1 MKSNLKAG
9 DKVRVKFPGHWA
21 HNRIVEV
28 AEPACEWGLPIHYTG
43 PGQPSV
49 CVIGL
54 DRVVVACLLDVVEKS
69 QGGA

>member
-9 DKVRVKFPGHWA
+9 DKVRVKFPGYWA

-28 AEPACEWGLPIHYTG
+28 AEPVCEWGLPIRYTG
-43 PGQPSV
+43 PGQPGV